1 MDNKKLL
8 QFLIKVGI
16 AILTT
21 LATVMGVS
29 ATIHGW

>member
-1 MDNKKLL
+1 MDNKKLW

-21 LATVMGVS
+21 LATVMGIS
-29 ATIHGW
+29 AAIQG